1 MKMTIKL
8 KLVMTFVVIFLMSGT
23 AIGLAIRDLGILKNS
38 FDDVVNVQAKSRAVA
53 AKLNYSQLRTKAAMR
68 ELLLVTSP
76 DARTRLMEELEAA
89 RAATKAAFDELTVL
103 MQDPREVEILA
114 TYLDHWEK
122 MKVVNDDVKVLV
134 AKGDIAGGTRA
145 LFQPAVIT
153 MQAERI
159 TLIEE
164 LVEIQNTDIAAVQA
178 KVVTEFSAAKTVL
191 VSIIAVAAAI
201 GIAAA
206 LWIIVSLSRGLHRA
220 LTLTQRVA
228 AGDLT
233 QTAELRGNDEITELL
248 SASNAMVLK
257 LREVVTEVSAA
268 VQQVAQGSA
277 EMAATSEQLSQGAN
291 EQASATEEA
300 SASVEQMA
308 ANIKQS
314 ADNAGQ
320 TERLVVKAAQDGR
333 DSGKAVADA
342 VAAMQAIAE
351 KILIVQEIARQTD
364 LLALNAAVEAARAG
378 EHGRGFA
385 VVASEVRKLAERS
398 QTAATDIAGL
408 SATTVRAAAAAGG
421 MLQGLV
427 PDIERTSSLVSE
439 ISVTSNEL
447 SAGASQVSLAIQQL
461 DIVTQQNNS
470 AAEQVSSGA
479 EQLSAQAGQLQETIS
494 YFRLLDEPA
503 ARAAITT
510 PARPAKHGVR
520 SAAKPAAKPGA
531 KSGAT
536 LAARAAV
543 MPVKLRKPAPKPA
556 NGGFAFDMDAEG
568 SDLDDGFLR
577 NDAA

>member
-1 MKMTIKL
+1 MKLTIKA
-8 KLVMTFVVIFLMSGT
+8 KLAATFLVIFVLSGA
-23 AIGLAIRDLGILKNS
+23 AIGLSIRDHSQTKTD
-38 FDDVVNVQAKSRAVA
+38 FDTLADVDTQAAIVAVNLNA
-53 AKLNYSQLRTKAAMR
+53 AQLRTKAVMR
-68 ELLLVTSP
+68 ETLLVTRP
-76 DARTRLMEELEAA
+76 EERNRLADELEQA
-89 RAATKAAFDELTVL
+89 RVSAKAAYDALTVL
-103 MQDPREVEILA
+103 AVGPREVEILA
-114 TYLDHWEK
+114 AYMDTWDK
-122 MKVVNDDVKVLV
+122 MKVINDQITKLSANGDAAGGVRLLLQPEMVSMQEERLNLIDELSKILADKVVAKKAQVGESYAASVTLKLVLV
-134 AKGDIAGGTRA
+134 TAA
-145 LFQPAVIT
+145 AVIG
-153 MQAERI
+153 
-159 TLIEE
+159 
-164 LVEIQNTDIAAVQA
+164 
-178 KVVTEFSAAKTVL
+178 S
-191 VSIIAVAAAI
+191 
-201 GIAAA
+201 AAA
-206 LWIIVSLSRGLHRA
+206 LWIIISLSRGLNRA
-220 LTLTQRVA
+220 LALTRRVA

-233 QTAELRGNDEITELL
+233 ETAELRGNDEITELL
-248 SASNAMVLK
+248 SASNDMVLK

-268 VQQVAQGSA
+268 VQQVAQGST

-333 DSGKAVADA
+333 ESGKAVADA
-342 VAAMQAIAE
+342 VAAMQAIAG
-351 KILIVQEIARQTD
+351 KIMIVQEIARQTD

-408 SATTVRAAAAAGG
+408 SMTTVRAAEAAGG

-447 SAGASQVSLAIQQL
+447 SAGAAQVSLAIQQL

-479 EQLSAQAGQLQETIS
+479 EELSAQASLLQETMS
-494 YFRLLDEPA
+494 YFRLLEE
-503 ARAAITT
+503 
-510 PARPAKHGVR
+510 
-520 SAAKPAAKPGA
+520 
-531 KSGAT
+531 
-536 LAARAAV
+536 
-543 MPVKLRKPAPKPA
+543 PVKLAKAVAVQPAKTARVKVAARLVPVPVKARKAAPKPKS
-556 NGGFAFDMDAEG
+556 GGFAFDMDAEG
-568 SDLDDGFLR
+568 TDLDDGFLR